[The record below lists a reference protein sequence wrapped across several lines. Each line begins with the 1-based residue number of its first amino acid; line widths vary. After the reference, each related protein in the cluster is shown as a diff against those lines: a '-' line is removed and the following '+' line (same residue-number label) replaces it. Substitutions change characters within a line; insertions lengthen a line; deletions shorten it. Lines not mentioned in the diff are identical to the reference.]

1 MRRLYYIAD
10 SVDDAEAVT
19 LALKAE
25 GIRDWHLHV
34 LAKDEAGLYTHKI
47 HSANPIHQLDV
58 VHTGLRYAF
67 VGLLVGL
74 LLAGVLLVLHLTGI
88 VGLTINALAFVI
100 LGGLGMCFG
109 AWEGGLVGLTR
120 ENYKIERY
128 HEEIEAGKYLI
139 MVDVTSQQR
148 PLVKEMMNFDFPH
161 IPYRGGSTTTIN
173 VLDKPKQLHHQTTH

>member
-1 MRRLYYIAD
+1 MRRLYYMAD

-25 GIRDWHLHV
+25 GIRNWHLHV

-47 HSANPIHQLDV
+47 HSANPVHQLDLI
-58 VHTGLRYAF
+58 HTGLRYA
-67 VGLLVGL
+67 LVGL
-74 LLAGVLLVLHLTGI
+74 LCGLLLASLLWMLHMAGI
-88 VGLTINALAFVI
+88 VGLGINQLAFAV
-100 LGGLGMCFG
+100 LGMLGLCFG

-128 HEEIEAGKYLI
+128 HDEIAAGKYLI
-139 MVDVTSQQR
+139 MVDVTPQQR

-161 IPYRGGSTTTIN
+161 IPYRGGGTTFVS
-173 VLDKPKQLHHQTTH
+173 VLATPRHLHHQTTH

>member
-25 GIRDWHLHV
+25 GIRNWHLHV

-47 HSANPIHQLDV
+47 HSANPIQQLDV
-58 VHTGLRYAF
+58 LHTGLRYAF
-67 VGLLVGL
+67 VGLLCGL
-74 LLAGVLLVLHLTGI
+74 LMAGVLLALQLTG
-88 VGLTINALAFVI
+88 VVELPVSALPFVI
-100 LGGLGMCFG
+100 LGMLGLCFG
-109 AWEGGLVGLTR
+109 AWEGGLVGLPR

-128 HEEIEAGKYLI
+128 HDEIEAGKYLI
-139 MVDVTSQQR
+139 MVDVTAEQR

-161 IPYRGGSTTTIN
+161 IPYRGGSTATVN
-173 VLDKPKQLHHQTTH
+173 VLEKPKQLHHQTTH